1 MEYCHGCT
9 WLSSKRRWQDPL
21 GGSALMTNAKCCS
34 RSCKRV
40 SRHFAL
46 LGTELLADA
55 TQAVQYDQNKLPFK
69 RSAGLLPTG
78 AYV

>member
-1 MEYCHGCT
+1 
-9 WLSSKRRWQDPL
+9 
-21 GGSALMTNAKCCS
+21 MTNSKCCS